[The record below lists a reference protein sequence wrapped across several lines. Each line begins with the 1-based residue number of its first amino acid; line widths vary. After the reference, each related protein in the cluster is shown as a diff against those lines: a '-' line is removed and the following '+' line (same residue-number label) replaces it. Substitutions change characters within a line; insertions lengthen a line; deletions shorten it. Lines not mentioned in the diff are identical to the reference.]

1 MPILTKFCKQG
12 TTHYLWTQRVWIFIS
27 LSTLSTPIILSLSI
41 YLLSLSLLS
50 SDYNVSRITELSFL
64 TLKYCQNIFLCSSKN
79 VSVKIVK
86 DIYIFTCKIVYVY
99 IINYLPHEFLV
110 YLLFC
115 QIRFL
120 IVDVKK
126 MLLIHTTANFSANY
140 WRRQIF

>member
-86 DIYIFTCKIVYVY
+86 DIYIHVKLYMYIYHKLLTTRIPRVFAILPDSLLDCRCEENASNSYDCK
-99 IINYLPHEFLV
+99 FFRK
-110 YLLFC
+110 LL
-115 QIRFL
+115 
-120 IVDVKK
+120 
-126 MLLIHTTANFSANY
+126 T
-140 WRRQIF
+140 

>member
-27 LSTLSTPIILSLSI
+27 LSTLSPPIILSLSI

-79 VSVKIVK
+79 VSVKVVK
-86 DIYIFTCKIVYVY
+86 DIYIHMYTCIY

-140 WRRQIF
+140 WRRQTF